1 MSPICEIGEICGERE
16 GFVGFSSNTKGDSFV
31 KIEIDAARDLVK
43 VRLLSDVPVADSRE
57 TEGMLFG
64 YAADRRIVRIEIRG
78 AKSRINGELLKL
90 IDPAFARSAA

>member
-1 MSPICEIGEICGERE
+1 M
-16 GFVGFSSNTKGDSFV
+16 
-31 KIEIDAARDLVK
+31 KIEIDAARDLMK
-43 VRLLSDVPVADSRE
+43 VHLLSDVPVADSRE

-64 YAADRRIVRIEIRG
+64 YSADRRIVQIEIRG